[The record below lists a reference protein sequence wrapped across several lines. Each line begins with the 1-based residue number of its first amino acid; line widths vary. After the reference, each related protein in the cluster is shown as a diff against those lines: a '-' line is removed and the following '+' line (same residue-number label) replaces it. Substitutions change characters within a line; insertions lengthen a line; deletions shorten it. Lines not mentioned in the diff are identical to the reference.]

1 MSLDEEKKLQ
11 QDNLEKMPIEV
22 VLFDVGNTLLFPDHD
37 KTLAP
42 LWNRGIRPTEA
53 QLFAAER
60 VARQEMD
67 LIVSQTRKVDQ
78 QYWETY
84 YSHLLRTLKISDIS
98 LRLEL
103 VNLARTSSNW
113 SRMLPGT
120 TDVLELMKTKYR
132 LGVISNSD
140 GRMAERLAS
149 IGLGKYFEHVIDS
162 GNVGY
167 EKPAPQIFQAALARM
182 SVPGDR
188 ALYLGDI
195 YSIDY
200 LGAQKAGMSAMLIDI
215 AGVYPARNL
224 PRIGALDELPTLLG

>member
-1 MSLDEEKKLQ
+1 
-11 QDNLEKMPIEV
+11 MPIEV
-22 VLFDVGNTLLFPDHD
+22 IFFDVGNTLLFPDQE

-42 LWNRGIRPTEA
+42 LWNRGIHPTDA

-60 VARQEMD
+60 VARQDMD
-67 LIVSQTRKVDQ
+67 LIVSQTRKVDL

-84 YSHLLRTLKISDIS
+84 YAHLLRTLNLTDIS

-120 TDVLELMKTKYR
+120 IDVLGSLKQKYR
-132 LGVISNSD
+132 LAVISNSD
-140 GRMAERLAS
+140 GHMAERLGS
-149 IGLGKYFEHVIDS
+149 IGLGKYFEQVIDS
-162 GNVGY
+162 GNVGF
-167 EKPAPQIFQAALARM
+167 EKPAPQIFQTALERM
-182 SVPGDR
+182 SVLAHR

-200 LGAQKAGMSAMLIDI
+200 LGAQKVGMTAMLMDI
-215 AGVYPARNL
+215 AGVYAMRSE
-224 PRIGALDELPTLLG
+224 PRIESLDQLPDALSRI

>member
-1 MSLDEEKKLQ
+1 
-11 QDNLEKMPIEV
+11 MPIEV
-22 VLFDVGNTLLFPDHD
+22 IFFDVGNTLLFPDQE

-42 LWNRGIRPTEA
+42 LWNRGIHPTDA

-60 VARQEMD
+60 VARQDMD
-67 LIVSQTRKVDQ
+67 LIVSQTRKVDL

-84 YSHLLRTLKISDIS
+84 YAHLLRTLNISDIS

-120 TDVLELMKTKYR
+120 IDVLGSLKQKYR
-132 LGVISNSD
+132 LAVISNSD
-140 GRMAERLAS
+140 GHMAERLGS
-149 IGLGKYFEHVIDS
+149 IGLGKYFEQVIDS
-162 GNVGY
+162 GNVGF
-167 EKPAPQIFQAALARM
+167 EKPAPQIFQTALERM
-182 SVPGDR
+182 SVLAHR

-200 LGAQKAGMSAMLIDI
+200 LGAQKVGMTAMLMDI
-215 AGVYPARNL
+215 AGVYAMRSE
-224 PRIGALDELPTLLG
+224 PRIESLDQLPDALSRI

>member
-1 MSLDEEKKLQ
+1 
-11 QDNLEKMPIEV
+11 MPIEV
-22 VLFDVGNTLLFPDHD
+22 VFFDVGNTLLFPDHE

-42 LWNRGIRPTEA
+42 LWNRGIHPTEA

-60 VARQEMD
+60 VARQDMD

-84 YSHLLRTLKISDIS
+84 YAHLLRTLKVNDIS

-103 VNLARTSSNW
+103 VSLARTSSNW
-113 SRMLPGT
+113 SRMRPGT
-120 TDVLELMKTKYR
+120 IEVLESMKEKFR
-132 LGVISNSD
+132 LAVISNSD
-140 GRMAERLAS
+140 GHMADRLATV
-149 IGLGKYFEHVIDS
+149 GLGKYFEHVIDS

-167 EKPAPQIFQAALARM
+167 EKPAPQIFQAALAAM
-182 SVPGDR
+182 GVLADR

-200 LGAQKAGMSAMLIDI
+200 LGAQKVGMSAMLMDV
-215 AGVYPARNL
+215 AGVYATRNL
-224 PRIGALDELPTLLG
+224 SRIESLLDLDQALCEFHG

>member
-1 MSLDEEKKLQ
+1 
-11 QDNLEKMPIEV
+11 MPIEV
-22 VLFDVGNTLLFPDHD
+22 VFFDVGNTLLFPDHE

-42 LWNRGIRPTEA
+42 LWNRGIHPTEA

-60 VARQEMD
+60 VARQDMD

-78 QYWETY
+78 QYWESY
-84 YSHLLRTLKISDIS
+84 YAHLLRTLKVNDIS

-103 VNLARTSSNW
+103 VSLARTSSNW

-120 TDVLELMKTKYR
+120 IEVLELMKTKYR

-167 EKPAPQIFQAALARM
+167 EKPAPQIFQVALAAM
-182 SVPGDR
+182 PVVADR

-200 LGAQKAGMSAMLIDI
+200 LGAQKVGMSAMLMDV
-215 AGVYPARNL
+215 AGVYATRNL
-224 PRIGALDELPTLLG
+224 PRIAALDELLTRLG

>member
-1 MSLDEEKKLQ
+1 
-11 QDNLEKMPIEV
+11 MPIEV
-22 VLFDVGNTLLFPDHD
+22 VFFDVGNTLLFPDHE

-42 LWNRGIRPTEA
+42 LWNRGIHPTEA

-60 VARQEMD
+60 VARQDMD

-84 YSHLLRTLKISDIS
+84 YAHLLRTLKVNDIS

-103 VNLARTSSNW
+103 VSLARTSSNW
-113 SRMLPGT
+113 SRMRPGT
-120 TDVLELMKTKYR
+120 IEVLESMKEKFR
-132 LGVISNSD
+132 LAVISNSD
-140 GRMAERLAS
+140 GHMADRLATV
-149 IGLGKYFEHVIDS
+149 GLGKYFEHVIDS

-167 EKPAPQIFQAALARM
+167 EKPAPQIFQAALAAM
-182 SVPGDR
+182 GVLADR

-200 LGAQKAGMSAMLIDI
+200 LGAQKVGMSAMLMDV
-215 AGVYPARNL
+215 AGVYATRNL
-224 PRIGALDELPTLLG
+224 PRIESLLDLDQALCEFHG

>member
-1 MSLDEEKKLQ
+1 
-11 QDNLEKMPIEV
+11 MPIEV
-22 VLFDVGNTLLFPDHD
+22 VFFDVGNTLLFPDHE

-42 LWNRGIRPTEA
+42 LWSRGVRPTEA

-67 LIVSQTRKVDQ
+67 LIVSQTRKVDL

-84 YSHLLRTLKISDIS
+84 YAYLLRTLKIGDIS

-120 TDVLELMKTKYR
+120 TEVLDLMKAKYR

-140 GRMAERLAS
+140 GHMADRLATV
-149 IGLGKYFEHVIDS
+149 GLGKYFENVTDS
-162 GNVGY
+162 GNVGH
-167 EKPAPQIFQAALARM
+167 EKPSPHIFQAALTEMA
-182 SVPGDR
+182 VAADR

-200 LGAQKAGMSAMLIDI
+200 LGAQRVGMHAMLMDI
-215 AGVYPARNL
+215 AGVYPTRNL
-224 PRIGALDELPTLLG
+224 PRIESLDRLPDAISAI

>member
-1 MSLDEEKKLQ
+1 
-11 QDNLEKMPIEV
+11 MPIEV
-22 VLFDVGNTLLFPDHD
+22 VFFDVGNTLLFPDHE

-42 LWNRGIRPTEA
+42 LWRRGIRPTDA

-67 LIVSQTRKVDQ
+67 LFVSQTRKVDQ

-84 YSHLLRTLKISDIS
+84 YAHLLRTLNISDIS

-103 VNLARTSSNW
+103 VNLVRTSSNW
-113 SRMLPGT
+113 SRMHPGT
-120 TDVLELMKTKYR
+120 TEVLESMRRKYR

-140 GRMAERLAS
+140 GHMAEQLAS
-149 IGLGKYFEHVIDS
+149 VGLGEYFEHVIDS
-162 GNVGY
+162 GSLGY
-167 EKPAPQIFQAALARM
+167 EKPSPKIFQAALAAM
-182 SVPGDR
+182 QVAADR

-200 LGAQKAGMSAMLIDI
+200 LGAQHVGMHAMLMDV
-215 AGVYPARNL
+215 AGVYPTRNL
-224 PRIGALDELPTLLG
+224 PRIESLDRLRDAISGSYC

>member
-1 MSLDEEKKLQ
+1 
-11 QDNLEKMPIEV
+11 MPIEV
-22 VLFDVGNTLLFPDHD
+22 VFFDVGNTLLFPDHE

-42 LWNRGIRPTEA
+42 LWDRGIHPTEA

-60 VARQEMD
+60 VARQDMD
-67 LIVSQTRKVDQ
+67 LIVSQTRKVDL

-84 YSHLLRTLKISDIS
+84 YAHLLLTLNVTDIS

-113 SRMLPGT
+113 SRMRPGT
-120 TDVLELMKTKYR
+120 VEVLESMKLKYR

-140 GRMAERLAS
+140 GHMAERLAS
-149 IGLGKYFEHVIDS
+149 VGLGEYFEHVIDS
-162 GNVGY
+162 GNVGH
-167 EKPAPQIFQAALARM
+167 EKPAPQIFQAALTAM
-182 SVPGDR
+182 TVAADR

-200 LGAQKAGMSAMLIDI
+200 LGAQRAGMRAMLMDV
-215 AGVYPARNL
+215 AGVYSTRNL
-224 PRIGALDELPTLLG
+224 PRIESLDQLPDAISRI

>member
-1 MSLDEEKKLQ
+1 
-11 QDNLEKMPIEV
+11 MPIEV
-22 VLFDVGNTLLFPDHD
+22 VFFDVGNTLLFPDHE

-42 LWNRGIRPTEA
+42 LWNRGIHPTEA

-60 VARQEMD
+60 VARQDMD

-84 YSHLLRTLKISDIS
+84 YAHLLRTLKVNDIS

-103 VNLARTSSNW
+103 VSLARTSSNW
-113 SRMLPGT
+113 SRMRPGT
-120 TDVLELMKTKYR
+120 IEVLESMKEKFR
-132 LGVISNSD
+132 LAVISNSD
-140 GRMAERLAS
+140 GHMADRLATV
-149 IGLGKYFEHVIDS
+149 GLGKYFEHVIDS

-167 EKPAPQIFQAALARM
+167 EKPAPQIFQVALAAM
-182 SVPGDR
+182 PVVADR

-200 LGAQKAGMSAMLIDI
+200 LGAQKVGMSAMLMDV
-215 AGVYPARNL
+215 AGVYATRNL
-224 PRIGALDELPTLLG
+224 PRIAALDELLTRLG

>member
-1 MSLDEEKKLQ
+1 
-11 QDNLEKMPIEV
+11 MPIDV
-22 VLFDVGNTLLFPDHD
+22 VFFDVGNTLLFPDHE

-42 LWNRGIRPTEA
+42 LWNRGVRPTDA

-67 LIVSQTRKVDQ
+67 LIVSQTRKVDV

-84 YSHLLRTLKISDIS
+84 YSHLLRTLNVADIS

-103 VNLARTSSNW
+103 VALVRASANW

-120 TDVLELMKTKYR
+120 IDVLGSMKQKYR
-132 LGVISNSD
+132 LAVISNSD
-140 GRMAERLAS
+140 GHMGERLAS
-149 IGLGKYFEHVIDS
+149 IGLGKYFEDVIDS

-167 EKPAPQIFQAALARM
+167 EKPSPQIFQAALKNM
-182 SVPGDR
+182 SVSPDR
-188 ALYLGDI
+188 SIYLGDI

-200 LGAQKAGMSAMLIDI
+200 LGAQRVGMKAMLMDI
-215 AGVYPARNL
+215 AGVYAMRSE
-224 PRIGALDELPTLLG
+224 PRIESLDRLPDAISRI